1 MSQILQ
7 PGQHLDPDQLS
18 AFVELALPE
27 HERLATLAH
36 LSECSHCRQIVFL
49 SQQALPQTA
58 PPPHPAPV
66 WTRWFTSTPALSLAA
81 ASLACAL
88 IVAVS
93 LHLHHISQSTAIATT
108 ASPSPAPHPAEPTP
122 GPIAEPKQEGSAAA
136 ATSPTVLATP
146 HQQPKAASPAPLFP
160 THANKTSV
168 NGQSF
173 AKPLTPRING
183 ASYGAINGTGSS
195 SSMPILKSLLGQPQQ
210 QATTSQ
216 NGGLAPAPSTKSLDQ
231 ATSSGA
237 ALALLPAQSR
247 NTNETVSVEATPAQI
262 QTETTDAD
270 SLFARTVNAKKNAQA
285 PLPSNLTIVTII
297 SNGHQTL
304 AADTAGAL
312 FLSLDAGQ
320 HWTLVDQQWTGKAV
334 QLSLTASPSPQ
345 PTPPSQQRGAI
356 HGAVSAAMS
365 PARTG
370 VNTNAAATTTIPSS
384 FQLTTDSGAIW
395 TSPDGLIWKPR

>member
-18 AFVELALPE
+18 AFVESALPK

-58 PPPHPAPV
+58 TTPHPAPV
-66 WTRWFTSTPALSLAA
+66 WTRWFTSTPGLSLAA
-81 ASLACAL
+81 ASFACAL

-93 LHLHHISQSTAIATT
+93 LHLHHTSQSPAVATT
-108 ASPSPAPHPAEPTP
+108 ATPSSAPHPAEPTA
-122 GPIAEPKQEGSAAA
+122 GSIAEPRQEGNAAA
-136 ATSPTVLATP
+136 ATSPAVLATP
-146 HQQPKAASPAPLFP
+146 HPQPKAVSPAPLP
-160 THANKTSV
+160 THSDKPNKAIAD
-168 NGQSF
+168 GQGF
-173 AKPLTPRING
+173 EKPLTPQING
-183 ASYGAINGTGSS
+183 VTYGAIRGTGSS
-195 SSMPILKSLLGQPQQ
+195 NSMPILKSLLGQPQQ

-216 NGGLAPAPSTKSLDQ
+216 NAGLAPAPSTKPLDQ
-231 ATSSGA
+231 AASSGA

-247 NTNETVSVEATPAQI
+247 NTNETVSVVAAPAQI

-270 SLFARTVNAKKNAQA
+270 NLFARTANAKKNAQA
-285 PLPSNLTIVTII
+285 TLPSNLAIMTTI

-304 AADTAGAL
+304 AVDTAGAL

-320 HWTLVDQQWTGKAV
+320 HWTLVDQQWTGKAA
-334 QLSLTASPSPQ
+334 QLSLAASPSTQ
-345 PTPPSQQRGAI
+345 PSQQRGAI

-365 PARTG
+365 PARAG
-370 VNTNAAATTTIPSS
+370 VNTNAAATTTIPLS
-384 FQLTTDSGAIW
+384 FQLTTDSGAVW